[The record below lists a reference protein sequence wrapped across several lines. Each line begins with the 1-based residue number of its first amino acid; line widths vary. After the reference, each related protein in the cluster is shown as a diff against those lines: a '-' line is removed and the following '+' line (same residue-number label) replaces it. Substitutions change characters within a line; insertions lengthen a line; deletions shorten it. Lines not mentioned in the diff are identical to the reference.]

1 MNMTG
6 KEKNKFLKLLYENKT
21 LSRKQLSLTFK
32 DRTDHIILA
41 LSNKGYIILCNPV
54 NLKGIIQKSDDNIF
68 RLSDIAVD
76 YIKEVIDREKEKRS
90 NYIWRAIPIGLSLAS
105 LIISFLSLLS

>member
-1 MNMTG
+1 MTK
-6 KEKNKFLKLLYENKT
+6 KEKIKFLKLLHAHKT

-32 DRTDHIILA
+32 DRTDHIMT

-54 NLKGIIQKSDDNIF
+54 NLKGIIQKSDYNIF

-76 YIKEVIDREKEKRS
+76 YIEEVIEREKERRS
-90 NYIWRAIPIGLSLAS
+90 NYIWRAIPIAISVAS
-105 LIISFLSLLS
+105 LFISLLQFLK

>member
-1 MNMTG
+1 MTE
-6 KEKNKFLKLLYENKT
+6 KEKIKFLKLLHAHQT

-32 DRTDHIILA
+32 DRTDHIILT

-76 YIKEVIDREKEKRS
+76 YIEEVIEREKEKRS
-90 NYIWRAIPIGLSLAS
+90 NYIWRAIPIAISVAS
-105 LIISFLSLLS
+105 LFISLLQFLK